1 MVSKTRYQLN
11 VYIYVTEFMR
21 KLILLLFII
30 SYQVAGAQQS
40 SFNTDAKKLT
50 EFTFKELIGGVI
62 LVKAKLNDLPED
74 LNFIL
79 DTGSGAISLDSVTV
93 MNANLPNKPSGKTV
107 RGIAGI
113 REVNYSPNNTLTMP
127 GLKIDSLDFYI
138 NDYEILSGVYGIKID
153 GIIGYSFFKRY
164 IVKVNFDSSKISVF
178 TPGNIKYPKRGT
190 ILHPAFSALPI
201 QKLFIEDKAKIISN
215 FYVDTGAG
223 LCLLLSKQFEN
234 DSSFLTF
241 KRKPVSVQVQ
251 GLGGKKRLLLTVIKK
266 VKIGPYLF
274 RKVPTTI
281 LDDEFNALSY
291 PHIVG
296 LIGNDLLRRFNLVIN
311 YPNKEI
317 HIMANS
323 HFKDD
328 FDYSYT
334 GVNLYFLEGII
345 IADDVIEG
353 SPAYFAGL
361 KKDDIVVAINNNFS
375 QKIGVYNTLMNEVGR
390 KIEMIVNRNGDL
402 LTITFNVARI
412 Y

>member
-1 MVSKTRYQLN
+1 MIILAIRIMKKIITLLLIIFFLKAEAQNKRFDEDAVK
-11 VYIYVTEFMR
+11 ITEF
-21 KLILLLFII
+21 
-30 SYQVAGAQQS
+30 S
-40 SFNTDAKKLT
+40 
-50 EFTFKELIGGVI
+50 FKELSGGVI
-62 LVKAKLNDLPED
+62 LLKARLNHLPDD

-79 DTGSGAISLDSVTV
+79 DTGSGAISLDSATV
-93 MNANLPNKPSGKTV
+93 AQHGIQHQPSGKRV
-107 RGIAGI
+107 SGIAGVK
-113 REVNYSPNNTLTMP
+113 EVDFAPNNILIMP

-138 NDYEILSGVYGIKID
+138 NDYEVLSGVYGIKID

-190 ILHPAFSALPI
+190 LLHPAFSALPI
-201 QKLFIEDKAKIISN
+201 QRMFIKDKIPVTSN
-215 FYVDTGAG
+215 FYLDTGAG
-223 LCLLLSKQFEN
+223 LCLLLSKQFQS
-234 DSSFLTF
+234 DSSFLTL

-251 GLGGKKRLLLTVIKK
+251 GLGGKKRLLLTVIKNL
-266 VKIGPYLF
+266 KIGPYEF

-291 PHIVG
+291 PNIVG
-296 LIGNDLLRRFNLVIN
+296 LIGNDLLRRFNLIIN

-317 HIMANS
+317 HIKANS

-334 GVNLYFLEGII
+334 GINLYFFEGLV

-353 SPAYFAGL
+353 SPAFFGGL
-361 KKDDIVVAINNNFS
+361 KKDDIIVSINNNFS
-375 QKIGVYNTLMNEVGR
+375 QSVAQYNSLMNEVGR
-390 KIEMIVNRNGDL
+390 KITLIISRGGELI
-402 LTITFNVARI
+402 TINFRVGRI

>member
-1 MVSKTRYQLN
+1 MLN
-11 VYIYVTEFMR
+11 GYIYFTEFMR
-21 KLILLLFII
+21 KLILLLFVF
-30 SYQVAGAQQS
+30 SCLFSEAQQQK
-40 SFNTDAKKLT
+40 FNIDAKKIT
-50 EFTFKELIGGVI
+50 QFSFKELIGGVI
-62 LVKAKLNDLPED
+62 LVKAKLNDLPGD

-79 DTGSGAISLDSVTV
+79 DTGSGAISLDSATV
-93 MNANLPNKPSGKTV
+93 ANNNLPHKPSGKKV
-107 RGIAGI
+107 SGIAGI
-113 REVNYSPNNTLTMP
+113 REVDFSPNNTLTMP

-138 NDYEILSGVYGIKID
+138 NDYQILTGVYGIKID

-164 IVKVNFDSSKISVF
+164 IVKVNFDSSMIGVY

-201 QKLFIEDKAKIISN
+201 QRLYLKDKREIN
-215 FYVDTGAG
+215 GNLYMDTGAG
-223 LCLLLSKQFEN
+223 LCLLLSKQFES

-266 VKIGPYLF
+266 FKIGPYQF

-291 PHIVG
+291 PSIIG
-296 LIGNDLLRRFNLVIN
+296 LIGNDLLRRFNLIIN
-311 YPNKEI
+311 YPGREI
-317 HIMANS
+317 HIVANS
-323 HFKDD
+323 HYKDD

-334 GVNLYFLEGII
+334 GVNLYFDEGLI

-353 SPAYFAGL
+353 SPAFFGGL
-361 KKDDIVVAINNNFS
+361 KKDDVIVAVNNNFS
-375 QKIGVYNTLMNEVGR
+375 QNIGAYNTLMNVVGR
-390 KIEMIVNRNGDL
+390 KIDMIVNRGGE
-402 LTITFNVARI
+402 LTTISFKVDRI

>member
-1 MVSKTRYQLN
+1 MKKAIT
-11 VYIYVTEFMR
+11 
-21 KLILLLFII
+21 ILLMFSFL
-30 SYQVAGAQQS
+30 YAGAQNN
-40 SFNTDAKKLT
+40 SFDFNAKKLT
-50 EFTFKELIGGVI
+50 EFTFQELIGGVI
-62 LVKAKLNDLPED
+62 LVKAKLNDSPED

-79 DTGSGAISLDSVTV
+79 DTGSGAISLDSVTA
-93 MNANLPNKPSGKTV
+93 ANNKIPQKPSGKTV

-113 REVNYSPNNTLTMP
+113 KEVDYSPNNTLTIH

-164 IVKVNFDSSKISVF
+164 IVKVNFDSSKIGIFSI
-178 TPGNIKYPKRGT
+178 GNIKYPKHGT
-190 ILHPAFSALPI
+190 ILHPKFSALPI
-201 QKLFIEDKAKIISN
+201 QRLYLQDKREIN
-215 FYVDTGAG
+215 GNLYVDTGAG
-223 LCLLLSKQFEN
+223 LCLLLSKQFES
-234 DSSFLTF
+234 DSSFLSF

-266 VKIGPYLF
+266 FKIGPYQF

-291 PHIVG
+291 PSIIG

-311 YPNKEI
+311 YASREI
-317 HIMANS
+317 HIVANS
-323 HFKDD
+323 HYKDD

-334 GVNLYFLEGII
+334 GVNLYFENGLI

-353 SPAYFAGL
+353 SPAFFGGL
-361 KKDDIVVAINNNFS
+361 KRDDIIVAVNNNFS
-375 QKIGVYNTLMNEVGR
+375 QNMGAYNTLMNVVGR
-390 KIEMIVNRNGDL
+390 KIDLIVNRGGE
-402 LTITFNVARI
+402 LTTISFKVDRI